1 MPIAQVLTKQLPRYV
16 IKVVEQ
22 TARGNET
29 RLLYAGP
36 LDNTKAVFGV
46 GKFHLFAGENNQ
58 NQAELVCETNFVEI
72 HEEAGAFTVAD
83 IDTAF
88 TLVMPTQDQYESY
101 DIRADIKKFKD
112 IGDASRIAMI
122 LQVYFCYD

>member
-1 MPIAQVLTKQLPRYV
+1 MMIRYV

-46 GKFHLFAGENNQ
+46 GKFHLFAGNVSQ
-58 NQAELVCETNFVEI
+58 KSKVVETMCPRDSRGGGGI
-72 HEEAGAFTVAD
+72 HCG
-83 IDTAF
+83 
-88 TLVMPTQDQYESY
+88 
-101 DIRADIKKFKD
+101 RH
-112 IGDASRIAMI
+112 
-122 LQVYFCYD
+122 

>member
-1 MPIAQVLTKQLPRYV
+1 MTTAIMIRYV

-46 GKFHLFAGENNQ
+46 GKFHLFAGK
-58 NQAELVCETNFVEI
+58 VSCKVT
-72 HEEAGAFTVAD
+72 
-83 IDTAF
+83 
-88 TLVMPTQDQYESY
+88 
-101 DIRADIKKFKD
+101 R
-112 IGDASRIAMI
+112 
-122 LQVYFCYD
+122 C

>member
-1 MPIAQVLTKQLPRYV
+1 MSIAQVLTKQLPRYV

-46 GKFHLFAGENNQ
+46 GKFHLFAGETIKTKQ
-58 NQAELVCETNFVEI
+58 SEYVRQ
-72 HEEAGAFTVAD
+72 
-83 IDTAF
+83 
-88 TLVMPTQDQYESY
+88 TL
-101 DIRADIKKFKD
+101 
-112 IGDASRIAMI
+112 
-122 LQVYFCYD
+122 

>member
-1 MPIAQVLTKQLPRYV
+1 MLTKQLPRYV

-46 GKFHLFAGENNQ
+46 GKFHLFAGETIKTKQ
-58 NQAELVCETNFVEI
+58 SEYVRQ
-72 HEEAGAFTVAD
+72 
-83 IDTAF
+83 
-88 TLVMPTQDQYESY
+88 TL
-101 DIRADIKKFKD
+101 
-112 IGDASRIAMI
+112 
-122 LQVYFCYD
+122 

>member
-1 MPIAQVLTKQLPRYV
+1 MPELEGPQPTCFDKVSCSYVNCSSAHKARLPRYV

-46 GKFHLFAGENNQ
+46 GKFHLFAGE
-58 NQAELVCETNFVEI
+58 TN
-72 HEEAGAFTVAD
+72 
-83 IDTAF
+83 
-88 TLVMPTQDQYESY
+88 
-101 DIRADIKKFKD
+101 
-112 IGDASRIAMI
+112 
-122 LQVYFCYD
+122 